1 MKVMLLLILVCSF
14 VANAAIESHVVQDK
28 KIKIDVPKEW
38 QAVKDLYGLPLVVLG
53 PWENESRPAIT
64 WMFTGM
70 TTKIMKKDDLAKI
83 FKDFKEDKEAWVK
96 EHAGKLVKFEPLTD
110 AKYNPGLHGSFV
122 GAEFVINDVHFV
134 ERSYYLYCNDEVF
147 NVKYS
152 IRDEHRKYLKS
163 IDGIIGSLK
172 CE

>member
-1 MKVMLLLILVCSF
+1 MKVVFLLFFTFSF
-14 VANAAIESHVVQDK
+14 VASAAIESHVVQDK

-38 QAVKDLYGLPLVVLG
+38 EAVKDLYGLPLVVLG
-53 PWENESRPAIT
+53 PWANESRPAIT

-70 TTKIMKKDDLAKI
+70 TSKIMKKEEFLKV
-83 FKDFKEDKEAWVK
+83 FNDFKSDKEAWVK
-96 EHAGKLVKFEPLTD
+96 EHSGKLLKFEPLTE
-110 AKYNPGLHGSFV
+110 AKYNPGLYGNYI

-134 ERSYYLYCNDEVF
+134 ERSYYLYCNNEVF